1 MDKKKNSF
9 AVCQGENAR
18 QRIFALRFGRC
29 TTKTRSAWQRAGCT
43 SKTFFPVVHVAL
55 APLLQPSSGDSSA
68 RRRRTSG
75 SVCSTCH
82 HRPPRT
88 ATGAV
93 VSEWSASPASR
104 SGSARV
110 ASRFVGLGNSL
121 VRRCCTTCLGYRSG
135 LAWMHSVAAL
145 SAGLERLARPADWR
159 VGQERA

>member
-1 MDKKKNSF
+1 
-9 AVCQGENAR
+9 
-18 QRIFALRFGRC
+18 
-29 TTKTRSAWQRAGCT
+29 
-43 SKTFFPVVHVAL
+43 VHVAL
-55 APLLQPSSGDSSA
+55 GPLLQPSSGDSSA

-110 ASRFVGLGNSL
+110 ASRFVGLGTVSS
-121 VRRCCTTCLGYRSG
+121 VAVARRVWATD
-135 LAWMHSVAAL
+135 LAWHGCIRS
-145 SAGLERLARPADWR
+145 RPCQP
-159 VGQERA
+159 V